1 MLKLIKNSILF
12 FSVSLTCLLT
22 IFTIN
27 NSKMSIKAYDKGQYF
42 DQVVSSA
49 IDKKEK
55 ILSLMQYNII
65 EDTQDLPSHPVKIA
79 AQTYINYIFQD
90 EFGVEEWTGSEAF
103 DKSYKS
109 DDNLPTNYYTTIL
122 PDEINREFI
131 TVLFAQIKTSVSNQV
146 RDEVMKFLTTQYI
159 NDQIVRAINFFLN
172 K

>member
-22 IFTIN
+22 ILTIN

-65 EDTQDLPSHPVKIA
+65 EDTQDIPSHPVKIA
-79 AQTYINYIFQD
+79 AQNYINYIFQD
-90 EFGVEEWTGSEAF
+90 EFGVEEWTESQTF
-103 DKSYKS
+103 NTYKS

-122 PDEINREFI
+122 PEEINREFI
-131 TVLFAQIKTSVSNQV
+131 TVLFAQIKTSVSSQV

-159 NDQIVRAINFFLN
+159 SDQIVRAINFFLN